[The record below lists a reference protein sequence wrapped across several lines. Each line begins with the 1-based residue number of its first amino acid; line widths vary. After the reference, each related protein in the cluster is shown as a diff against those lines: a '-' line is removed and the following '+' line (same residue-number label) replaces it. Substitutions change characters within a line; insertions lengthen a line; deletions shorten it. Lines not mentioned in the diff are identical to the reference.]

1 MHKYIF
7 VLLFWTYISFSSP
20 EKADLVIFS
29 YDRPLQLYALLESVE
44 QYTTN
49 LGEVQII
56 LRCSDDRFRKAYQEV
71 FDTFSFV
78 HVNEHQNRDDFKAVF
93 LRVVSQAPH
102 EYIFFAVDD
111 IIVTGYIDLDYCIRE
126 MQKFDAYG
134 FYLRMGKNCTKG
146 YPEPYDISLPRF
158 IYDKDDI
165 CAWSFNAGF
174 YDWAYPHTVDM
185 AVYKKSDIINDLVN
199 TSYHNPNTLEGHW
212 AGQSYRIASKVG
224 VCYNH
229 SHMVNIP
236 MNSVQEEAENYN
248 MAISTIELLHIFNE
262 GKKIDIN
269 QFYQINNGNSHM
281 NAWPAFVQR

>member
-1 MHKYIF
+1 MRA
-7 VLLFWTYISFSSP
+7 LFALFLSWGFLCVGN
-20 EKADLVIFS
+20 EQKADLVIFS

-44 QYTTN
+44 KYTTN
-49 LGEVQII
+49 LGEVHII

-71 FDTFSFV
+71 FDTFSSV
-78 HVNEHQNRDDFKAVF
+78 YVNEHRNRDDFKEVF

-102 EYIFFAVDD
+102 EYIFFGVDD
-111 IIVTGYIDLDYCIRE
+111 IIVTGHIDLDYCIRV
-126 MQKFDAYG
+126 MQKLNAYG

-146 YPEPYDISLPRF
+146 YPDPYDISLPRF
-158 IYDKDDI
+158 IYDQDDI
-165 CAWSFNAGF
+165 CAWQFNIGM

-185 AVYKKSDIINDLVN
+185 AVYKKQDIMHDLL
-199 TSYHNPNTLEGHW
+199 SIAYHNPNTLEGHW
-212 AGQSYRIASKVG
+212 AGQSYRIASKIG

-248 MAISTIELLHIFNE
+248 MAISTIELLRIFNE
-262 GKKIDIN
+262 GKKIDID

-281 NAWPAFVQR
+281 NAWPVFIQR